1 VTDTD
6 ATDLVPHDRPAA
18 SSPRWRRWQALV
30 MLVGLGAI
38 AVAAATTV
46 GDAQDVSLPG
56 ATQLAVGLV
65 LQMVALIFVARGW
78 STLFPPE
85 VDRRELASGFYASQ
99 LTKYLPA
106 GGLVQAAS
114 QVALSGS
121 ATGVGSA
128 ALRLPVF
135 SLAVAAAGGTL
146 GAGLMFVGSVPVW
159 GRVLAGLGLLLPIML
174 DRRVLAA
181 LLRTAR
187 RFVGRLPD
195 SDALPPQ
202 AAILRC
208 YAFGLANMAAYAASF
223 AVLLGDVADVEPL
236 TAALAMCAAWVVG
249 YLVVPLP
256 SGLGVREA
264 ILIAALPG
272 VPTASLLA
280 ASLAQ
285 RLLGIAAE
293 AGLAST
299 SRVWLALRR
308 RQPAG
313 RRPVARP

>member
-1 VTDTD
+1 
-6 ATDLVPHDRPAA
+6 
-18 SSPRWRRWQALV
+18 
-30 MLVGLGAI
+30 
-38 AVAAATTV
+38 
-46 GDAQDVSLPG
+46 
-56 ATQLAVGLV
+56 
-65 LQMVALIFVARGW
+65 
-78 STLFPPE
+78 
-85 VDRRELASGFYASQ
+85 
-99 LTKYLPA
+99 
-106 GGLVQAAS
+106 
-114 QVALSGS
+114 
-121 ATGVGSA
+121 
-128 ALRLPVF
+128 
-135 SLAVAAAGGTL
+135 
-146 GAGLMFVGSVPVW
+146 
-159 GRVLAGLGLLLPIML
+159 
-174 DRRVLAA
+174 
-181 LLRTAR
+181 
-187 RFVGRLPD
+187 
-195 SDALPPQ
+195 
-202 AAILRC
+202 
-208 YAFGLANMAAYAASF
+208 MAAYAASF

-256 SGLGVREA
+256 YGLGVREA